1 MPQRVRI
8 ILGLKQDWV
17 TVSEAVRHTGRLV
30 LLSQS
35 RAYNPL
41 SQLNRRRDFSRLGI
55 LTQLRMEMPYT
66 STPHFIVLHF
76 IVLHRC
82 CLFYKMKA
90 RPTISKYIYIY
101 ICRGL
106 ESNPQYLRGI
116 PVQPG
121 RLSESLLSKW

>member
-35 RAYNPL
+35 RGYNPL

-101 ICRGL
+101 LQG
-106 ESNPQYLRGI
+106 SGI
-116 PVQPG
+116 KPTISPG
-121 RLSESLLSKW
+121 YTCTTWEISESLLSKW